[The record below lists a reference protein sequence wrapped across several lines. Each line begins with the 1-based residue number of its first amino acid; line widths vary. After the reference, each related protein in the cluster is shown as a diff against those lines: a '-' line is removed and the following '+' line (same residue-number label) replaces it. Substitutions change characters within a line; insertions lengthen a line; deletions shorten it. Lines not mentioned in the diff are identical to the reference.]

1 MAHSPPQPLP
11 CTCAFTCIDLLI
23 LSRVREE
30 DSGAE
35 MALSTW
41 RISKPKPKMLRNL
54 GKVSGLVPGP
64 GSSPGLL
71 PVL

>member
-30 DSGAE
+30 DRGAG